1 MHLYEYML
9 SMQNKEFQ
17 HSEGHFP
24 LSMIWLANQLV
35 CVFEWLSNFQPTL
48 VPAPTECSETEVDD
62 YFQAFEDSDF
72 SSDIDSDSEM
82 C

>member
-1 MHLYEYML
+1 
-9 SMQNKEFQ
+9 
-17 HSEGHFP
+17 
-24 LSMIWLANQLV
+24 MIWLANQLV

-48 VPAPTECSETEVDD
+48 VPAPTERSETEVDD

-72 SSDIDSDSEM
+72 SSHIDSDSEM